1 VRAEVKT
8 IDLGAIDALLPD
20 LADNPTKVEARK
32 KWRKKLSGRVLSSLW
47 MRTAAETSP
56 ALAIELG
63 WLLLAKGLDI
73 DSGRPLSA
81 LQIAGAH
88 PTQHTS
94 TPAHQHTTN
103 DTQHSSHTA
112 GRRASDGVVVARG
125 TAQGDSRASVPLV
138 QCLLSLGADP
148 KACGS
153 LGTVS
158 PKTLAGGN
166 ATIIDAL
173 SAAAASRGG
182 GGGGVALAAMKFPPF
197 KADEYEEVVR
207 NAGKKRKA
215 LSPAD
220 DDAMDN
226 DADSEAG
233 GGDRG
238 ATSAKRRRTE
248 GNEVSR
254 MAELIREWVA
264 ERWSKVTVQDWI
276 PHHFT
281 TFYLRAQL
289 HQCGLQPQVRALPPN
304 PTRSHH
310 NVLLHTL
317 AALDACGRETRGWS

>member
-1 VRAEVKT
+1 MLVLAEVNT
-8 IDLGAIDALLPD
+8 IDLGVIDALLPD

-32 KWRKKLSGRVLSSLW
+32 KWRKKLSGRVLSSRW
-47 MRTAAETSP
+47 MRTAAETLP

-63 WLLLAKGLDI
+63 WLLMAKGLDI

-81 LQIAGAH
+81 LQIAGAPH
-88 PTQHTS
+88 A
-94 TPAHQHTTN
+94 AHQHTIN
-103 DTQHSSHTA
+103 DTQHTAQTA
-112 GRRASDGVVVARG
+112 GRRASDGVVVVARG
-125 TAQGDSRASVPLV
+125 TVQGDSPASVPLV

-158 PKTLAGGN
+158 PKTLAVGN

-173 SAAAASRGG
+173 SAAAASRRGGG
-182 GGGGVALAAMKFPPF
+182 GGGGVTLTAMKFPPF

-207 NAGKKRKA
+207 NAGKKRKSP
-215 LSPAD
+215 SPAD
-220 DDAMDN
+220 DDAMDK
-226 DADSEAG
+226 DPLDEAG

-238 ATSAKRRRTE
+238 STSAKRRRTE

-254 MAELIREWVA
+254 MAELLREWVA
-264 ERWSKVTVQDWI
+264 ERWSKVTAQDWI

-304 PTRSHH
+304 SNPISSQC
-310 NVLLHTL
+310 TL
-317 AALDACGRETRGWS
+317 AHHRRARCP